1 LEVGMML
8 ENLEVGMMDDVCAES
23 VVGEVGP
30 GGAAAAPEVNGAQ
43 PPAAPS
49 PVAYDPLALTPE
61 EAASYA
67 ASNQPGWTP
76 PPPKPRSKALTES
89 LRHVSVAVD
98 LMMKRGLRRGSSSE
112 VGVELVR
119 VGWMRE
125 GDVCNGI
132 GDKLGK
138 GGLKLKQIGTGSGAY
153 YQFPATD
160 ILTHLRSLGY
170 DV

>member
-1 LEVGMML
+1 M
-8 ENLEVGMMDDVCAES
+8 
-23 VVGEVGP
+23 
-30 GGAAAAPEVNGAQ
+30 GAAARGAESGRVRSAGLD
-43 PPAAPS
+43 PRGGGELRGLKSAGLDPAAAQAEEQGAHR
-49 PVAYDPLALTPE
+49 VA
-61 EAASYA
+61 
-67 ASNQPGWTP
+67 PG
-76 PPPKPRSKALTES
+76 
-89 LRHVSVAVD
+89 VSVAVD

-170 DV
+170 DI